1 MSVYVRQQIILVAS
15 NDKNEAN
22 CSFKREDKALSS
34 QTETFEVES
43 SGEAVLSAAEADYVL
58 PMGKV
63 VTGKVLFVEADKQV
77 TLKLNGG
84 AEVLT
89 VGPPGTGTKG
99 KFFLRGDFTAVSVT
113 NADASA
119 EAAVSYLI
127 AGQKA

>member
-1 MSVYVRQQIILVAS
+1 
-15 NDKNEAN
+15 
-22 CSFKREDKALSS
+22 
-34 QTETFEVES
+34 
-43 SGEAVLSAAEADYVL
+43 
-58 PMGKV
+58 MGKV

-84 AEVLT
+84 AEGLT